1 MYMYMHICIL
11 YYIYMCIIYI
21 LYICIIYIYVLYIY
35 MYYIYICILYIYV
48 LYTYMYYI
56 HICIIYIYVCLCVC
70 VSVLCV
76 FDSVILY
83 DRIVVSLASMAVPRL
98 SQSHGNR
105 PVQGSFE
112 EIKRGT

>member
-1 MYMYMHICIL
+1 MYS
-11 YYIYMCIIYI
+11 
-21 LYICIIYIYVLYIY
+21 
-35 MYYIYICILYIYV
+35 
-48 LYTYMYYI
+48 I
-56 HICIIYIYVCLCVC
+56 HICLC

-76 FDSVILY
+76 CDSVILY

>member
-1 MYMYMHICIL
+1 MYMYMDICIL
-11 YYIYMCIIYI
+11 YYIYMYNM
-21 LYICIIYIYVLYIY
+21 YYIY
-35 MYYIYICILYIYV
+35 MYS
-48 LYTYMYYI
+48 I
-56 HICIIYIYVCLCVC
+56 HICLC

-76 FDSVILY
+76 CDSVILY

>member
-1 MYMYMHICIL
+1 MYMYMDICIL
-11 YYIYMCIIYI
+11 YYIYMYN
-21 LYICIIYIYVLYIY
+21 
-35 MYYIYICILYIYV
+35 MYYIYI
-48 LYTYMYYI
+48 YMYSI
-56 HICIIYIYVCLCVC
+56 HICLC

-76 FDSVILY
+76 CDSVILY